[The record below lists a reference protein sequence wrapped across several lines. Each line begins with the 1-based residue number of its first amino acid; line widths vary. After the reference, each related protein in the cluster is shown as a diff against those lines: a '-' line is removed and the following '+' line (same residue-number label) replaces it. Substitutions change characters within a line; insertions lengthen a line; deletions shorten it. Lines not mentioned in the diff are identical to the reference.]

1 MEGGSDGKRWGS
13 GRRGRGSAGSARGR
27 AGKILGTGPRGDAQS
42 DAEVRVLAL
51 EVERALGHG
60 IRLER
65 RRGAARARVRR
76 HPDWRRATARGANI
90 LIGQARLSQRARA
103 GAQLHQH
110 IRASAKFIHFRTRAG
125 RPRARRTTARLFLP
139 RGHPSAPRPFPS
151 RALDP
156 RPGDVVTR
164 RRVDGH
170 FGDCARH
177 RRALA
182 RPRDPSPVRAR
193 PAPPRSPRSNSV
205 PRRSPVRSLVA
216 SARARDEDPPPFLDD
231 DDLTTYAD
239 LDATESRLVA
249 AAGGSAV
256 LDASRAFTA
265 RINPEAV
272 ANARADRSVLEYVR
286 LPAEE
291 YNVLDSNAVT
301 RIAPDTFRVAAGAQ
315 KILWLEVEPVGL
327 LKIVRTDDGCEQILL
342 GAEMGDAKA
351 ARTGK
356 PPNGIV
362 AAMNASLKDLRMKNR
377 ISAVDVDGS
386 VGIKCQID
394 ISGEFTEGPFA
405 AAGSDRLNGILRWCL
420 GAVMPWFLDQLSDDY
435 DDWSAGKPR
444 GRENVNV
451 AAVASEILNGGAKGI
466 LPPGIAEVTPTRG

>member
-1 MEGGSDGKRWGS
+1 MPA
-13 GRRGRGSAGSARGR
+13 SAT
-27 AGKILGTGPRGDAQS
+27 LPGTAALSRPRF
-42 DAEVRVLAL
+42 
-51 EVERALGHG
+51 
-60 IRLER
+60 
-65 RRGAARARVRR
+65 ARAPSPP
-76 HPDWRRATARGANI
+76 HP
-90 LIGQARLSQRARA
+90 
-103 GAQLHQH
+103 
-110 IRASAKFIHFRTRAG
+110 
-125 RPRARRTTARLFLP
+125 PRAHAT
-139 RGHPSAPRPFPS
+139 
-151 RALDP
+151 
-156 RPGDVVTR
+156 
-164 RRVDGH
+164 
-170 FGDCARH
+170 
-177 RRALA
+177 
-182 RPRDPSPVRAR
+182 
-193 PAPPRSPRSNSV
+193 
-205 PRRSPVRSLVA
+205 PRRSPVRSVAA
-216 SARARDEDPPPFLDD
+216 SARARDEEPPPFLDD

-256 LDASRAFTA
+256 LDVSRAFTA

-272 ANARADRSVLEYVR
+272 ANARAGRSVLDYVR

-327 LKIVRTDDGCEQILL
+327 LKIARTDDGCEQILM

-362 AAMNASLKDLRMKNR
+362 AAMNASLKDLRMRNR

-386 VGIKCQID
+386 VGIRCQID

-420 GAVMPWFLDQLSDDY
+420 GAVMPWFLGQLSDDY

-444 GRENVNV
+444 GRKSVNV

>member
-1 MEGGSDGKRWGS
+1 MRWGT
-13 GRRGRGSAGSARGR
+13 GYGSNG
-27 AGKILGTGPRGDAQS
+27 
-42 DAEVRVLAL
+42 AEAPL
-51 EVERALGHG
+51 
-60 IRLER
+60 
-65 RRGAARARVRR
+65 ARVRR

-90 LIGQARLSQRARA
+90 LIIQQARLSQRARA
-103 GAQLHQH
+103 GAQCVVN
-110 IRASAKFIHFRTRAG
+110 RASAKFIHFRTRAG

-139 RGHPSAPRPFPS
+139 RGHPSASRPFPS

-193 PAPPRSPRSNSV
+193 PRAAPFPPLQQRPPTLARSF
-205 PRRSPVRSLVA
+205 PRRVR
-216 SARARDEDPPPFLDD
+216 ARARRGPPPFLDD

-272 ANARADRSVLEYVR
+272 ANARADRSVLDYVR

-356 PPNGIV
+356 PPTV
-362 AAMNASLKDLRMKNR
+362 SSRR
-377 ISAVDVDGS
+377 
-386 VGIKCQID
+386 
-394 ISGEFTEGPFA
+394 
-405 AAGSDRLNGILRWCL
+405 
-420 GAVMPWFLDQLSDDY
+420 
-435 DDWSAGKPR
+435 
-444 GRENVNV
+444 
-451 AAVASEILNGGAKGI
+451 
-466 LPPGIAEVTPTRG
+466 

>member
-1 MEGGSDGKRWGS
+1 MAT
-13 GRRGRGSAGSARGR
+13 SATVP
-27 AGKILGTGPRGDAQS
+27 GTA
-42 DAEVRVLAL
+42 AL
-51 EVERALGHG
+51 
-60 IRLER
+60 
-65 RRGAARARVRR
+65 
-76 HPDWRRATARGANI
+76 
-90 LIGQARLSQRARA
+90 SRARA
-103 GAQLHQH
+103 
-110 IRASAKFIHFRTRAG
+110 I
-125 RPRARRTTARLFLP
+125 RPRFARA
-139 RGHPSAPRPFPS
+139 
-151 RALDP
+151 
-156 RPGDVVTR
+156 
-164 RRVDGH
+164 
-170 FGDCARH
+170 
-177 RRALA
+177 
-182 RPRDPSPVRAR
+182 

-362 AAMNASLKDLRMKNR
+362 VAMNASLKDLRMKNR

-444 GRENVNV
+444 GRKNVNV

>member
-90 LIGQARLSQRARA
+90 LSGQARLSQRARA

-193 PAPPRSPRSNSV
+193 PRAAPFPPLQQRPPPLARSF
-205 PRRSPVRSLVA
+205 PRRVR
-216 SARARDEDPPPFLDD
+216 ARARRGPP
-231 DDLTTYAD
+231 
-239 LDATESRLVA
+239 
-249 AAGGSAV
+249 
-256 LDASRAFTA
+256 
-265 RINPEAV
+265 
-272 ANARADRSVLEYVR
+272 SV
-286 LPAEE
+286 P
-291 YNVLDSNAVT
+291 
-301 RIAPDTFRVAAGAQ
+301 
-315 KILWLEVEPVGL
+315 
-327 LKIVRTDDGCEQILL
+327 
-342 GAEMGDAKA
+342 
-351 ARTGK
+351 
-356 PPNGIV
+356 
-362 AAMNASLKDLRMKNR
+362 
-377 ISAVDVDGS
+377 
-386 VGIKCQID
+386 
-394 ISGEFTEGPFA
+394 
-405 AAGSDRLNGILRWCL
+405 
-420 GAVMPWFLDQLSDDY
+420 
-435 DDWSAGKPR
+435 
-444 GRENVNV
+444 GR
-451 AAVASEILNGGAKGI
+451 
-466 LPPGIAEVTPTRG
+466 R